1 MALVTKD
8 GFAAAALALEEK
20 LATADFVAVDCEMTG
35 ITDNDLTKPQINDTP
50 SLRYSKCSK
59 IASKFQLMQVG
70 VCPFHSTEDGKHYV
84 GTPFTFYVLP
94 DAKANSPLLMYTST
108 AAFHASCDFDF
119 NAWLKG
125 GVPFLSEA
133 AYAATAEKLSRTE
146 EPPRE
151 KRERVVISA
160 DSDKV
165 TAATEPSTSQA
176 AAAAAAFRCRH
187 CCPF

>member
-20 LATADFVAVDCEMTG
+20 LATADFVAVDCDMTG

-133 AYAATAEKLSRTE
+133 AYAATAEKRTPFGRPSPSWSAVTPRPVGATFRVGALIAAGTSYLS
-146 EPPRE
+146 
-151 KRERVVISA
+151 
-160 DSDKV
+160 
-165 TAATEPSTSQA
+165 
-176 AAAAAAFRCRH
+176 
-187 CCPF
+187 